1 MTLGLCGLVRSNK
14 RHNTVIFDV
23 SDVSDGHVVC
33 VYYVSH
39 LGDAVGCLTVSRAKS
54 VVSERT
60 IKMRSWVRPC
70 GNKRSKDRGT
80 VCLNR
85 RH

>member
-14 RHNTVIFDV
+14 RLNTVIFDV
-23 SDVSDGHVVC
+23 CLTLGSLLGE
-33 VYYVSH
+33 YYVSH

-70 GNKRSKDRGT
+70 GNKRSKDRG
-80 VCLNR
+80 R
-85 RH
+85 FA